1 MGLQNF
7 KMGRV
12 SELQQKKKNFISI
25 NNRLVV
31 LNALLLLAFFASQI
45 LITSLVGTKS
55 QEIDQIRSEKNE
67 LRSEN
72 KIVSAEID
80 RLKSFAAAEEII
92 NKYHLQAKDVIFLEE
107 SDLNGLALD
116 LSENE
121 RR

>member
-1 MGLQNF
+1 
-7 KMGRV
+7 MGRV
-12 SELQQKKKNFISI
+12 ADIQQKKKNFISI

-31 LNALLLLAFFASQI
+31 LNGLLLVGFFVSQI

-72 KIVSAEID
+72 KIISAEVD

-92 NKYHLQAKDVIFLEE
+92 DRYHLQAKDVTFLEE